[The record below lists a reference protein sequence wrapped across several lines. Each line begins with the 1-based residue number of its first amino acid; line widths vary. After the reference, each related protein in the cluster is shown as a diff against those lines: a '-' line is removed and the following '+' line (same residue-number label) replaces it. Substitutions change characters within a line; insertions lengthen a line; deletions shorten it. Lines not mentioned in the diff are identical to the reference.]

1 MSKAKLLQKMMLPI
15 IVTGM
20 FTGVTYEG
28 YKRSSELSKFEIAA
42 KGLGFTSPTQQ
53 DSLLKILHL
62 AGYLQ
67 PEKLWRDL
75 ACFDKT
81 GNSEKI
87 FASISRSLIKSRATQ
102 DAPDQFDAKLLRKNL
117 FKATNELSVRDV
129 EDWLLYV
136 AQNAFN
142 RKVGQ
147 ERNELTNENWMIK
160 YASQYIDAAKQLGL
174 IDEIPPQHQE
184 YAESWIAGASRIGL
198 LARII
203 YYNKIIEQI
212 KINGSVLVLAG
223 ARPLW
228 ANIDGINPKTYDKLL
243 KIWQDKGDINK
254 LDASLLVGEDSA
266 RTEEGKEYMGS
277 LAKSYNIVLELT
289 QPFIQYTTKEECPA
303 GFFPGR
309 VYPNYA
315 TTDETK
321 LTESL
326 MSEDL
331 LNNFLN
337 KEQRSSAEVINTE
350 LGNNN
355 ARPNTATTA
364 YDAAVTL
371 VDKILS
377 GGLGEQKDYVILFI
391 SNNPYIQRQTIATQR
406 EVDKILQKYG
416 LDKKGYHI
424 EVEGVGFSSKQDV
437 PTIHSELACLI
448 AELWKNHNL
457 LVSNEAGH
465 SIEKL
470 LFQTRQDL
478 AIIPPM
484 PEVKEENVGIIGQM
498 VLWTQDVWDHL
509 SY

>member
-1 MSKAKLLQKMMLPI
+1 MLKLFKIMILPI
-15 IVTGM
+15 IVTGII
-20 FTGVTYEG
+20 TGVTYEG
-28 YKRSSELSKFEIAA
+28 YKRSSEPSKFEIAA
-42 KGLGFTSPTQQ
+42 KKLGFTSPSEQEG
-53 DSLLKILHL
+53 LLKIFYL
-62 AGYLQ
+62 AGYFK
-67 PEKLWRDL
+67 PEKLWHDL

-87 FASISRSLIKSRATQ
+87 FASISKSLIKSGAGQ
-102 DAPDQFDAKLLRKNL
+102 DVPDQFDAKLLRKNL
-117 FKATNELSVRDV
+117 FKATNELNIQDV

-147 ERNELTNENWMIK
+147 ERNELISEDWMTK
-160 YASQYIDAAKQLGL
+160 YASQYIEAARQLRL
-174 IDEIPPQHQE
+174 VDEIPPQHQE

-203 YYNKIIEQI
+203 YHNKITEQI
-212 KINGSVLVLAG
+212 KVNGPVLVLAG

-228 ANIDGINPKTYDKLL
+228 ANLDGINPDIYAKLL
-243 KIWQDKGDINK
+243 KIWQDKGDIDK

-266 RTEEGKEYMGS
+266 RTEEGKKYMES
-277 LAKSYNIVLELT
+277 LARNNNIALDIT

-303 GFFPGR
+303 GLFPGR

-315 TTDETK
+315 TTDEKK

-337 KEQRSSAEVINTE
+337 KEQRITAEVINTE

-364 YDAAVTL
+364 YDAAVILTN
-371 VDKILS
+371 KILNNEF
-377 GGLGEQKDYVILFI
+377 GEQKDYVILFV
-391 SNNPYIQRQTIATQR
+391 SNNPYIKRQAIATQR
-406 EVDKILQKYG
+406 EVDKVLQEYG

-424 EVEGVGFSSKQDV
+424 KIEGVGFSFKQDI
-437 PTIHSELACLI
+437 PTIHSELACLV
-448 AELWKNHNL
+448 AEEWKNQNL
-457 LVSNEAGH
+457 LNPNESGH
-465 SIEKL
+465 SIDQL
-470 LFQTRQDL
+470 MFQTRKEL
-478 AIIPPM
+478 KPIPPM
-484 PEVKEENVGIIGQM
+484 PEIKKEDIGIIRGI
-498 VLWTQDVWDHL
+498 VEDDQDMFDRL
-509 SY
+509 EY